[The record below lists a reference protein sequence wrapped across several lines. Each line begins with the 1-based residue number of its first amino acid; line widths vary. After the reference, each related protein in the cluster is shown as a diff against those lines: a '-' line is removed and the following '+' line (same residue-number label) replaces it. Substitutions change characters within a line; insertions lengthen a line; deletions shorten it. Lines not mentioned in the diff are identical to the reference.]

1 MGGMASV
8 RGVSMNSSTYFLWD
22 DVTCERG
29 VASRYDG
36 EVVVRAMKA
45 RSCIRA
51 NLQRNEAAEWFA
63 ISAEETW
70 TTEEQIGVVWT
81 NTEVVQD
88 RYKAE

>member
-1 MGGMASV
+1 MMLLV
-8 RGVSMNSSTYFLWD
+8 N
-22 DVTCERG
+22 
-29 VASRYDG
+29 VALPAATTG
-36 EVVVRAMKA
+36 EVMARARKA

-81 NTEVVQD
+81 DTEVVQD

>member
-8 RGVSMNSSTYFLWD
+8 RGVIMNSSTYFSR
-22 DVTCERG
+22 DVATCGCG

-36 EVVVRAMKA
+36 EVVVRTRKA
-45 RSCIRA
+45 CGCIRA
-51 NLQRNEAAEWFA
+51 NLQKNEAAEWFA

-81 NTEVVQD
+81 DTEVVQD